1 MIGVDSGSY
10 ETRQQS
16 QPDWAPAWS
25 ANQDLAMAP
34 LCTQEWWHRLRTLS
48 PSSTETGPIRMRR
61 RHNRSGTSLR
71 TAHAASPEPAP
82 GGARGTLNPLD
93 LLPMIEGVSSR
104 RCTLAVGRRDPT
116 KRGLMPFTARLGNR
130 LVTGWLRRQGL
141 AIHDIAP
148 ARVCRRLDLL
158 GLKVLDRRFGYP
170 VELLRKAGA
179 AGWDIREFEVSYSAR
194 ALGTRSKVSGT
205 VRGTVLAAVD
215 FVRVLA

>member
-1 MIGVDSGSY
+1 MVASCDLIIPCKDEELALAALLGRVPGWLSVIVVDNGSCDDTPAVA
-10 ETRQQS
+10 TRLG
-16 QPDWAPAWS
+16 A
-25 ANQDLAMAP
+25 
-34 LCTQEWWHRLRTLS
+34 TLVS
-48 PSSTETGPIRMRR
+48 EP
-61 RHNRSGTSLR
+61 RSGYGAAVHAGVMAS
-71 TAHAASPEPAP
+71 TADLVAVID
-82 GGARGTLNPLD
+82 GDGTLDPLD
-93 LLPMIEGVSSR
+93 LLPMIEAVSSR

-141 AIHDIAP
+141 AIPDIAP

-170 VELLRKAGA
+170 VELLRRAGA
-179 AGWDIREFEVSYSAR
+179 AGWDICEFEVSYSAR

-215 FVRVLA
+215 FVRLLA